1 MRKSLLFICSTLLAG
16 LSLPTH
22 AATHPDNEDIQRVLT
37 RHQLPADTLALVAL
51 PLRPGTKAIT
61 YNADAPVNP
70 ASVMKL
76 VTTYAALDTLG
87 PTYTWKTDLLTDG
100 EIVGDTLHGNLYF
113 RSGGDPKLTTER
125 LWLLLRDLKLQGVRH
140 IRGNLILD
148 GSYYDIKSLIAFDGE
163 ASDLYRPFM
172 VEPDGLLIN
181 FNVPILKSGIKR
193 IVLSDAPHIHPVES
207 GVRP

>member
-87 PTYTWKTDLLTDG
+87 QPIPGKPTCSPMAKSWAIPCMAIYIFAAA
-100 EIVGDTLHGNLYF
+100 EIPN
-113 RSGGDPKLTTER
+113 
-125 LWLLLRDLKLQGVRH
+125 
-140 IRGNLILD
+140 
-148 GSYYDIKSLIAFDGE
+148 
-163 ASDLYRPFM
+163 
-172 VEPDGLLIN
+172 
-181 FNVPILKSGIKR
+181 
-193 IVLSDAPHIHPVES
+193 
-207 GVRP
+207 